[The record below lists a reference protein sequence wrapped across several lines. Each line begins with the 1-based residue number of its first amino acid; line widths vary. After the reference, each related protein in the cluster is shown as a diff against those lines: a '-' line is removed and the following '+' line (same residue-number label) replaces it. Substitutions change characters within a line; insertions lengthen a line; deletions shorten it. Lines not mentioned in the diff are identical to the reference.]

1 MLNTIEPIDNAS
13 QNDYIKM
20 VSLYNDLVE
29 SYNHQ
34 EKVIEKKD
42 ETISDI
48 TDTYRSRLESEQEI
62 VRNMHGIVKE
72 MRNEL
77 SSQFRKKNIH
87 TINWFNEILKKYYSL
102 GGYIDPI
109 RADEMYSAK
118 AVITFDGNYRHP
130 DRSIDSIKTA
140 IIDAIESTRGFSD
153 KVSIQQILIEDVYD
167 VEELSDSKEG

>member
-20 VSLYNDLVE
+20 VSIYNDLVE
-29 SYNHQ
+29 SYNYQ
-34 EKVIEKKD
+34 EKIIEKKD

-48 TDTYRSRLESEQEI
+48 SITYRNRLESEQEI
-62 VRNMHGIVKE
+62 VRSMHAIVKE

-77 SSQFRKKNIH
+77 SSEFRKKNIH
-87 TINWFNEILKKYYSL
+87 TINWFNEILEKYHSL
-102 GGYIDPI
+102 GGYIEPI
-109 RADEMYSAK
+109 RANEMYSAK

-130 DRSIDSIKTA
+130 NRSIDSIKTA
-140 IIDAIESTRGFSD
+140 IIDTIENSRSFSD
-153 KVSIQQILIEDVYD
+153 KVSIQQLIIEDVYD